1 MWFMVVGKIL
11 LLYEYV
17 WVYHLYHNI
26 EIFYIFPL
34 YKSYKNINKTYN
46 IRLKIMDKYVKNL
59 FMYNNSSVETSN
71 TILLCNRYLYIIIY
85 FLKFFVCCEYLFMVF
100 FYVLSFKLCF
110 VWNILFCFGMFY
122 LLRKDIKCCCFARLT
137 LQHIYLL
144 LFWFILLFFNFID
157 MIWLLSDV

>member
-1 MWFMVVGKIL
+1 MEMHFLFYFFQICLMFDGYLFIIIITTYTIGTPIARPAIFITSIHYTKKNIFQLWQKWVIFGVFLMYFFEYLIVLQLILMWFMVVGKIL

-71 TILLCNRYLYIIIY
+71 TILLCNRYLYI
-85 FLKFFVCCEYLFMVF
+85 
-100 FYVLSFKLCF
+100 
-110 VWNILFCFGMFY
+110 
-122 LLRKDIKCCCFARLT
+122 
-137 LQHIYLL
+137 
-144 LFWFILLFFNFID
+144 
-157 MIWLLSDV
+157 